1 MAEGM
6 LGRHGDHLHVLAAEP
21 LRHLPGPWHGIVKS
35 LSESLGSAYILTS
48 PSLPLASGITAGPL
62 WHRDLE
68 AGEAGTV
75 DGEREGVQSGGCSLQ
90 PKAQEGHT
98 DPQGDIV
105 GCHRC
110 LLQSRITQR
119 PFAGT

>member
-1 MAEGM
+1 M
-6 LGRHGDHLHVLAAEP
+6 
-21 LRHLPGPWHGIVKS
+21 
-35 LSESLGSAYILTS
+35 LTS
-48 PSLPLASGITAGPL
+48 PPLLLTSCITAGPL
-62 WHRDLE
+62 QHRALE

-75 DGEREGVQSGGCSLQ
+75 DGETEGVQSGVCALQ

-98 DPQGDIV
+98 DLQGDIV